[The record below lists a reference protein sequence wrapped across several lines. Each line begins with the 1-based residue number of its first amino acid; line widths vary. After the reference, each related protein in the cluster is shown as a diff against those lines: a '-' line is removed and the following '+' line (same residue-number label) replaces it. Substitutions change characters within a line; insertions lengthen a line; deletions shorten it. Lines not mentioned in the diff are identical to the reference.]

1 MKNRFKSLIETFAIH
16 PQKLFLVD
24 GLGALL
30 TAFLTFVLLI
40 RYTAFFG
47 MPQQPLYILTIIA
60 VLFAIYSIANYYFF
74 SKRWRLFLKLIAIAN
89 LLYGCATII
98 LLIFFYSRISIF
110 GWIYFL
116 VELLVIGSLAT
127 IELMTAS
134 HPPAS
139 E

>member
-1 MKNRFKSLIETFAIH
+1 MKEKFKSFIETVVIQ
-16 PQKLFLVD
+16 PKKLFLVD
-24 GLGALL
+24 GMGASL
-30 TAFLTFVLLI
+30 TAFLTVVLLI

-60 VLFAIYSIANYYFF
+60 MLFAVYSFSNYFIF

-98 LLIFFYSRISIF
+98 LLIFFYSCISIF

-116 VELLVIGSLAT
+116 AELLVIGCLAA
-127 IELMTAS
+127 IEFKTAS
-134 HPPAS
+134 HPSARQ
-139 E
+139 